1 MKTQQTSA
9 KSALATLT
17 IIIMLAFTFSSC
29 QKEETAT
36 PANSANH
43 EYPAESTERAA
54 ADARIPAPGMAFITI
69 DHMAVKSMSPDY
81 KVTVYSNGLVS
92 FTGRKNVEFIGHAL
106 LKVSE
111 ENMIIIKKLIA
122 NANFFNMTDKKL
134 NAQDMPATTTTCSM
148 MQQLS
153 IDASFSYQT
162 KSLVDYNN
170 GYPRA
175 LYTLRTSIENQFPI
189 KELIGKETIKN
200 IN

>member
-1 MKTQQTSA
+1 MKTQLTSA

-17 IIIMLAFTFSSC
+17 FIMLALTFNSC

-92 FTGRKNVEFIGHAL
+92 FT
-106 LKVSE
+106 E
-111 ENMIIIKKLIA
+111 EKMLSSS
-122 NANFFNMTDKKL
+122 
-134 NAQDMPATTTTCSM
+134 DM
-148 MQQLS
+148 L
-153 IDASFSYQT
+153 F
-162 KSLVDYNN
+162 
-170 GYPRA
+170 
-175 LYTLRTSIENQFPI
+175 
-189 KELIGKETIKN
+189 
-200 IN
+200 